1 MNKMCLLFTTLVF
14 ASIEAFAGSVT
25 LHGRLLT
32 RGTDPAFANSSSYQ
46 QIEIVR
52 LEGFRVCPL

>member
-32 RGTDPAFANSSSYQ
+32 RGTDPAFVYSESGQ
-46 QIEIVR
+46 EKEI
-52 LEGFRVCPL
+52 RVT